1 MTTPETPAAPRNT
14 EEQLV
19 GDLLTVDGKGRE
31 AKRDALCRLLGIMDP
46 FRREELI
53 IYAEQYRANAPVSRE
68 KPAGRTPA

>member
-19 GDLLTVDGKGRE
+19 GDLLTMDGKGRE

-53 IYAEQYRANAPVSRE
+53 IYAEQYRANARHEARRE
-68 KPAGRTPA
+68 KGLT